1 MLIRTNSRGSQ
12 QILPPCSF
20 CCSIEEHFIR
30 SLLSSGHHLC
40 WHHFLEPCG
49 TFFSC
54 SYWSYLSGFPALPTD
69 ILDGPFIPTVEKKRS
84 FCSCSV
90 STIHAT
96 HCDHCLLP
104 CKLPCTA
111 CPQLCIPPQLSPSL
125 PPQHRQDSWSS
136 ACTIWEQ
143 RSHYV
148 KFRVSPETFYLQ
160 ITENYI
166 WRLGRKALNPSLE
179 QVNKE
184 KRQRASFTDLLYNLH
199 LWTTPADLSRSCL
212 WKHRPRKAQR
222 PECTHLF
229 AHKQTAF
236 PNSQQLP
243 GPNSASHHLLVP
255 NTWSYQSSPED
266 LQPSAHTVPAAW
278 GEETAATTTIP
289 PQSDPKATIT
299 WALLNTS
306 TSLCSLQGL
315 QVLSRMMTAFFCCEL
330 LNFNHFY

>member
-1 MLIRTNSRGSQ
+1 MQHVVTTA
-12 QILPPCSF
+12 F
-20 CCSIEEHFIR
+20 C
-30 SLLSSGHHLC
+30 
-40 WHHFLEPCG
+40 PV
-49 TFFSC
+49 SC
-54 SYWSYLSGFPALPTD
+54 HALPAH
-69 ILDGPFIPTVEKKRS
+69 
-84 FCSCSV
+84 SC
-90 STIHAT
+90 A
-96 HCDHCLLP
+96 
-104 CKLPCTA
+104 
-111 CPQLCIPPQLSPSL
+111 SL
-125 PPQHRQDSWSS
+125 PSSLTAFPPNKRQDSWSS

-160 ITENYI
+160 IAENYI

-255 NTWSYQSSPED
+255 MKLPKQPWG
-266 LQPSAHTVPAAW
+266 PSAHCTHSACCLGRGNCSCHHNSTPIRPQGNHHLGSVKHQHVSLLSPRPA
-278 GEETAATTTIP
+278 GT
-289 PQSDPKATIT
+289 
-299 WALLNTS
+299 L
-306 TSLCSLQGL
+306 
-315 QVLSRMMTAFFCCEL
+315 
-330 LNFNHFY
+330 